1 MKEGKKT
8 FNHHLLESI
17 YLKSVFSNP
26 ASYCSTLS
34 LPIHLP
40 YNVIDGKAWEH
51 LLEDSFPELNFMLFS
66 ADIHQDLSVYIQI
79 IADKNLSL
87 VKYGTLHR

>member
-1 MKEGKKT
+1 M
-8 FNHHLLESI
+8 
-17 YLKSVFSNP
+17 
-26 ASYCSTLS
+26 
-34 LPIHLP
+34 
-40 YNVIDGKAWEH
+40 IDGKAWEH
-51 LLEDSFPELNFMLFS
+51 LLEDSFPELNFVLFS